1 MERAKADRGSATIR
15 SPTGKAKSPQQGRS
29 SDSMGPF
36 ASGHPD
42 TSADGRRMQE

>member
-1 MERAKADRGSATIR
+1 MERAKADRASATIR